1 MNNLVENIER
11 KLKDFNEDKKGKYA
25 NNDILVTFEAG
36 KLQEDDSIL
45 ILDSTPKFELSMRG
59 AMLNSTGFRDLLKG
73 YIDYTKHSVAD
84 FDSSED
90 FLSVTFHKK
99 MNKVFGLVEISK
111 SFCQQAKVSSF
122 EKDFELA

>member
-11 KLKDFNEDKKGKYA
+11 NLKHFNQDKKGKQT

-36 KLQEDDSIL
+36 KLQEDESIL
-45 ILDSTPKFELSMRG
+45 ILDSTPKFELSMKG
-59 AMLNSTGFRDLLKG
+59 IMLNSTGFRDLLKG
-73 YIDYTKHSVAD
+73 YLDYTKHSVPD

-99 MNKVFGLVEISK
+99 MRKVFGLVEISN

-122 EKDFELA
+122 EKDFELV